1 MAQLLNSKHHTFD
14 FFPALIFSYIKSFKR
29 DNFPNHKERR
39 VFDKEQI
46 P

>member
-14 FFPALIFSYIKSFKR
+14 LFPALLFSHIKSFKR